1 MEVEIRHANPQDMTH
16 VLRLIKELALF
27 EKEPDQ
33 VVINLNDL
41 LNDGFNDPKRFTC
54 FVAEKGVEIVGM
66 ALVYFRY
73 STWKGCIL
81 HLEDLIVS
89 EPYRGHGIGSQLL
102 ETVFAYGA
110 SKNVKRISWEVL
122 DWNAPAIAFYK
133 SKGAIIKEEWRVV
146 HFPEKE
152 INKYKHYN

>member
-1 MEVEIRHANPQDMTH
+1 MEVEIRHANPQDMSH
-16 VLRLIKELALF
+16 ILRLIKELALF
-27 EKEPDQ
+27 EKELDQ
-33 VVINLNDL
+33 VDINLKDL

-54 FVAEKGVEIVGM
+54 FVAENGSDIVGM
-66 ALVYFRY
+66 ALLYFRY
-73 STWKGCIL
+73 STWKGCSL

-89 EPYRGHGIGSQLL
+89 EPFRGLGIGTQLL
-102 ETVFAYGA
+102 EKVFAYGA

-122 DWNAPAIAFYK
+122 DWNIPAIEFYK

-152 INKYKHYN
+152 INKYKDYS